1 MALEKFRH
9 QVSIPA
15 PPIVIW
21 KRLQEAETW
30 GSLLGAETI
39 DGVSHRTDRMLAGFA
54 WTINTGSRRLR
65 ATAKTMH
72 AQVNDHM
79 GLDFDAGAAAGEIM
93 ATFKQGKD
101 ATDLSVELVMEARSV
116 AAPVLYPLIRE
127 AIGPGLPQ
135 RLEAFR
141 DAVAAGPGG

>member
-1 MALEKFRH
+1 MAVEKFSH

-15 PPIVIW
+15 PPIVVW
-21 KRLQEAETW
+21 KRLQEAESW
-30 GSLLGAETI
+30 ASLLGAEAI
-39 DGVSHRTDRMLAGFA
+39 DSVSYRTDRILAGFA
-54 WTINTGSRRLR
+54 WTIETGSRRLR
-65 ATAKTMH
+65 GTAQTMH

-93 ATFKQGKD
+93 ATFKQGKES
-101 ATDLSVELVMEARSV
+101 TDLSVELAMEARSV

-127 AIGPGLPQ
+127 AMGPGLAG

-141 DAVAAGPGG
+141 DAVTAGPGG